1 MQARLGDDV
10 IGPHARTCMNQQR
23 TMSGGKD
30 ICKIYVFHKLNSP
43 PLDLALAGGYSQRR
57 VRPPKPGEVV
67 DLGAKFGVAVGS
79 DSDSS
84 DAEFAPEDE
93 EQDSEGASGNSVLL
107 WFIVHCIAKIDS
119 GRV

>member
-1 MQARLGDDV
+1 MRRCEKLEGLSPPAFK
-10 IGPHARTCMNQQR
+10 
-23 TMSGGKD
+23 SGGATAPPAPPSPTPLTF
-30 ICKIYVFHKLNSP
+30 FHKLNSF

-93 EQDSEGASGNSVLL
+93 EQDSEGASGNTVFCYGSLYTALL
-107 WFIVHCIAKIDS
+107 K
-119 GRV
+119 

>member
-1 MQARLGDDV
+1 MRNL
-10 IGPHARTCMNQQR
+10 PF
-23 TMSGGKD
+23 
-30 ICKIYVFHKLNSP
+30 FHKLNSS

-93 EQDSEGASGNSVLL
+93 EQDSEGASGNTVFCYGSLYTALL
-107 WFIVHCIAKIDS
+107 K
-119 GRV
+119 

>member
-1 MQARLGDDV
+1 
-10 IGPHARTCMNQQR
+10 
-23 TMSGGKD
+23 MSNLHFPLSHG
-30 ICKIYVFHKLNSP
+30 LNSP

-93 EQDSEGASGNSVLL
+93 EQDSEGASGNTV
-107 WFIVHCIAKIDS
+107 FFFVHHIAKIMWVCL
-119 GRV
+119 GVH